1 MKRMTCWSWMLGL
14 VAAAALG
21 AACGGGG
28 GSSPYG
34 DRTPVDFTGSYPAGS
49 PVATHGRLAVDGNQL
64 EDAQG
69 NAVQLRGV
77 GSYGLQ
83 WKPRFMNA
91 TALSYIAD
99 AWGVSVTRAAMY
111 VDEGGF
117 KTLGKT
123 MVERVEDTIAA
134 AAAAGIYVLVDWHI
148 LTPGDPQVHADDA
161 EEFFDYMSAKYGAN
175 PHVIFEIANEPNRV
189 TWTEKVK
196 PYSLRIIPA
205 IRRNAPDSIIVV
217 GTPVWS
223 QLYSG
228 SSDPDALGPVTDPIT
243 TYTLDGTEHG
253 ATNLMYTAHFYA
265 GTHGQSLRDQIT
277 AARTAGLAVFVTEW
291 GTTNATG
298 GGSIY
303 DTETRTWISFLNAAG
318 VSWCN
323 WHLSD
328 QNEGSA
334 MLVPGASTTGPWDAA
349 ALTPSGELVVE
360 LLQAAVD

>member
-1 MKRMTCWSWMLGL
+1 MKRMTSWSWVLGL
-14 VAAAALG
+14 AAAAAL

-28 GSSPYG
+28 GGSPYG
-34 DRTPVDFTGSYPAGS
+34 DRTPVDFTSVYPEGS
-49 PVATHGRLAVDGNQL
+49 PVAVHGSLSVDGNQL
-64 EDAQG
+64 EDEHG
-69 NAVQLRGV
+69 DPVQLRGV

-83 WKPRFMNA
+83 WKPQFMNA
-91 TALSYIAD
+91 TALTYMRQ

-117 KTLGKT
+117 KAMPKA

-134 AAAAGIYVLVDWHI
+134 AAAAGVYVLIDWHI

-189 TWTEKVK
+189 TWTETVK

-217 GTPVWS
+217 GTPNWS
-223 QLYSG
+223 QLLSG
-228 SSDPDALGPVTDPIT
+228 SGNEAAALDPIEDPVTS
-243 TYTLDGTEHG
+243 YTLDGTEHT

-265 GTHGQSLRDQIT
+265 GTHGQWLRDRIT
-277 AARTAGLAVFVTEW
+277 AARAANLAVFVTEW

-303 DTETRTWISFLNAAG
+303 ESETRTWIDFLNAAG

-334 MLVPGASTTGPWDAA
+334 LLVPGASRTGPWDADD
-349 ALTPSGELVVE
+349 LTPSGELVVE
-360 LLQAAVD
+360 LLQAAMN